1 MDELPSEKIG
11 LAAEVQAVLM
21 EKIKRL
27 EGELKRARFIAEEAE
42 RNTIGR
48 VLRSLRAR
56 ETVLLYFGEQSAN
69 EYTATMREAFS
80 EEIVRHVMRDV
91 FFVSGSPLKSEQQE
105 ALRVA
110 LSERWFP
117 R

>member
-1 MDELPSEKIG
+1 MSDQVG
-11 LAAEVQAVLM
+11 LAGEVQAVLM

-27 EGELKRARFIAEEAE
+27 EGELKRARFIAEETE
-42 RNTIGR
+42 RNAVGR

-56 ETVLLYFGEQSAN
+56 DTVLLYFGEQSAN
-69 EYTATMREAFS
+69 EYAATLRESFS
-80 EEIVRHVMRDV
+80 EETVRHVMRDV
-91 FFVSGSPLKSEQQE
+91 FFVNGSPLNSEQQE